1 MRKQAGLAVCLVAL
15 SLSSLALAGTPEFP
29 NPLPPDSGTRTS
41 VLPEK
46 YPSGWA
52 FLNFPYNRIELRNVG
67 ADTRE
72 VKGELQ
78 GHDST
83 DLLMATGRPEIY
95 VLDTVWSR
103 GARGV
108 RTDFITVYDTK
119 TLNAIDEIVLPAPR
133 ALVSPM
139 SGTFVFT
146 DHERLGLVFNFR
158 PATSVTVVDLIK
170 RKVLTEIEIPG
181 CSLAYPTG
189 ERGFSTLCGS
199 GTLLS
204 IRLGADGKALGR
216 SESKKFNDLDKDP
229 LFTESASMGGVQYF
243 PTMLGRIQPI
253 DMSTDEPK
261 ILPAWSLLGA
271 EDAAA
276 QWRPSGWQTITTDE
290 HNALY
295 VLMQPDAHEGT
306 HKDPGT
312 EIWAFDTTTQKRLR
326 RIRLVRPGATIALTH
341 GSDALLLV
349 QAEDR
354 VDAYDPLS
362 GALVRSL
369 GIVGLSNH
377 MMIQPV
383 R

>member
-1 MRKQAGLAVCLVAL
+1 MRKQAGLAACLVVL
-15 SLSSLALAGTPEFP
+15 SISRPALAGTPQFP
-29 NPLPPDSGTRTS
+29 NPLPPDTGPKTTQ
-41 VLPEK
+41 LPEK

-67 ADTRE
+67 ADSRE
-72 VKGELQ
+72 VKGELE

-95 VLDTVWSR
+95 VLNTVWSR

-108 RTDFITVYDTK
+108 RTDFISIYDTK
-119 TLNAIDEIVLPAPR
+119 TLSVIGEIVLPAPR
-133 ALVSPM
+133 ALLSPM
-139 SGTFVFT
+139 GGTFVFT

-158 PATSVTVVDLIK
+158 PATSVTVMDLIK
-170 RKVLTEIEIPG
+170 RKVLGEVEIPG
-181 CSLAYPTG
+181 CSLVYPTG

-216 SESKKFNDLDKDP
+216 RESKKFNDLDNDP
-229 LFTESASMGGVQYF
+229 LFTESTSIGGIQYF

-253 DMSTDEPK
+253 DMSSDEPN
-261 ILPAWSLLGA
+261 ILPAWSLLNA
-271 EDAAA
+271 EDAANH
-276 QWRPSGWQTITTDE
+276 WRPSGWQTITTDE
-290 HNALY
+290 HNTLY

-312 EIWAFDTTTQKRLR
+312 EIWSFDATTQKRLR
-326 RIRLVRPGATIALTH
+326 RLRLVRPGATIALTH
-341 GSDALLLV
+341 GSEALLLV
-349 QAEDR
+349 QADDR
-354 VDAYDPLS
+354 VDVYDPAS
-362 GALVRSL
+362 GALIRSL
-369 GIVGLSNH
+369 GIVGLTNH

>member
-1 MRKQAGLAVCLVAL
+1 MRKEACLAASLVLVSMSQLTQAGAA
-15 SLSSLALAGTPEFP
+15 EFP
-29 NPLPPDSGTRTS
+29 NPLPPDTGQRTS
-41 VLPEK
+41 TLPEK
-46 YPSGWA
+46 YPSGWT

-67 ADTRE
+67 ADSRE

-103 GARGV
+103 GARGM
-108 RTDFITVYDTK
+108 RTDFISVYDTK

-158 PATSVTVVDLIK
+158 PASSVTVVDLIK
-170 RKVLTEIEIPG
+170 RKVLGEIEIPG

-229 LFTESASMGGVQYF
+229 LFTESTSIGGVQYF
-243 PTMLGRIQPI
+243 DTMLGRIQPI
-253 DMSTDEPK
+253 DMSSDTPS
-261 ILPAWSLLGA
+261 ILPPWSLLSA
-271 EDAAA
+271 EDAANH
-276 QWRPSGWQTITTDE
+276 WRPSGWQTITTDE
-290 HNALY
+290 QKTLY

-312 EIWAFDTTTQKRLR
+312 EIWAYDVTTQKRLR
-326 RIRLVRPGATIALTH
+326 RMRLVRPGATIALTH

-354 VDAYDPLS
+354 VDVYDPLS
-362 GALVRSL
+362 GALIRSL
-369 GIVGLSNH
+369 GVPGLSNH

>member
-15 SLSSLALAGTPEFP
+15 SFSKLALAGTPEFP
-29 NPLPPDSGTRTS
+29 NPLPPDTGARIA

-52 FLNFPYNRIELRNVG
+52 FLNYPYNRIELRNVG

-72 VKGELQ
+72 VKGEIA

-83 DLLMATGRPEIY
+83 ELLMATGRPEIY

-119 TLNAIDEIVLPAPR
+119 NLSAIDEIVLPAPR

-139 SGTFVFT
+139 SGTFMFT

-181 CSLAYPTG
+181 CSLVYPTG

-216 SESKKFNDLDKDP
+216 TESKKFNDLDKDP
-229 LFTESASMGGVQYF
+229 LFTESTGIGGMQYF

-253 DMSTDEPK
+253 DLTSDEPK
-261 ILPAWSLLGA
+261 ILPAWSLLTA
-271 EDAAA
+271 EDTAGH
-276 QWRPSGWQTITTDE
+276 WRPSGWQTITSDE
-290 HNALY
+290 HNTLY
-295 VLMQPDAHEGT
+295 VLMQPNAYEGT
-306 HKDPGT
+306 HKDPGA

-326 RIRLVRPGATIALTH
+326 RLRLVRPGATIALTH
-341 GSDALLLV
+341 GRDALLLV
-349 QAEDR
+349 QSDDR
-354 VDAYDPLS
+354 VDVYDPLT
-362 GALVRSL
+362 GALVRSV
-369 GIVGLSNH
+369 GIVGLANH
-377 MMIQPV
+377 MIIQPV

>member
-1 MRKQAGLAVCLVAL
+1 M
-15 SLSSLALAGTPEFP
+15 
-29 NPLPPDSGTRTS
+29 
-41 VLPEK
+41 PEK

-78 GHDST
+78 GRDST
-83 DLLMATGRPEIY
+83 NLLMATGRPEIY

-108 RTDFITVYDTK
+108 RTDFISIYDTK
-119 TLNAIDEIVLPAPR
+119 TLNVIDEIVLPAPR

-139 SGTFVFT
+139 SGTFTFT
-146 DHERLGLVFNFR
+146 DHERLALVFNFR

-170 RKVLTEIEIPG
+170 RKVLGEIEIPG
-181 CSLAYPTG
+181 CSLVYPTG

-199 GTLLS
+199 GTLLTV
-204 IRLGADGKALGR
+204 RLGADGKALGR

-229 LFTESASMGGVQYF
+229 LFTESTSIGGVQYF

-253 DMSTDEPK
+253 DMSSDAAK
-261 ILPAWSLLGA
+261 ILPAWSLLNA
-271 EDAAA
+271 DDAAN
-276 QWRPSGWQTITTDE
+276 QWRPSGWQTISADE
-290 HNALY
+290 RNTLY

-312 EIWAFDTTTQKRLR
+312 EVWAFDATTQRRLR
-326 RIRLVRPGATIALTH
+326 RLRLVRPGATIALTH

-349 QAEDR
+349 QADDR
-354 VDAYDPLS
+354 IDVYEPVS
-362 GALVRSL
+362 GALIRSL
-369 GIVGLSNH
+369 GVVGLSNH

>member
-1 MRKQAGLAVCLVAL
+1 MRKQAGLAACLVVL
-15 SLSSLALAGTPEFP
+15 SISRPALAGAPQFP
-29 NPLPPDSGTRTS
+29 NPLPPDTGPKTTQ
-41 VLPEK
+41 LPEK

-67 ADTRE
+67 ADSRE
-72 VKGELQ
+72 VRGELE

-83 DLLMATGRPEIY
+83 DLLIATGRPEIY

-108 RTDFITVYDTK
+108 RTDFISIYDTK
-119 TLNAIDEIVLPAPR
+119 TLNVVGEIVLPAPR
-133 ALVSPM
+133 ALLSPM
-139 SGTFVFT
+139 GGTFVFT

-158 PATSVTVVDLIK
+158 PATSVTVMDLIK
-170 RKVLTEIEIPG
+170 RKVLGEVEIPG
-181 CSLAYPTG
+181 CSLMYPTG

-216 SESKKFNDLDKDP
+216 HESKKFNDLDNDP
-229 LFTESASMGGVQYF
+229 LFTESTSIGGVQYF

-253 DMSTDEPK
+253 DMSSDEPK
-261 ILPAWSLLGA
+261 ILPAWSLLSA
-271 EDAAA
+271 EDAANH
-276 QWRPSGWQTITTDE
+276 WRPSGWQTITTDE
-290 HNALY
+290 HNTLY
-295 VLMQPDAHEGT
+295 ILMQPDAHEGT

-312 EIWAFDTTTQKRLR
+312 EIWAFDATTQKRLR
-326 RIRLVRPGATIALTH
+326 RLRLVRPGATIALTH
-341 GSDALLLV
+341 GSEALLLV

-354 VDAYDPLS
+354 VDVYDPVS
-362 GALVRSL
+362 GALIRSL
-369 GIVGLSNH
+369 GIVGLTNH